1 MSNDCVDGMDNQSKW
16 VVSIILALI
25 ASLIYSPF
33 FFSLMNAFTAS
44 FGVRTASSTGCP
56 NLAGLIIVTILY
68 FLIVRL
74 VLL

>member
-1 MSNDCVDGMDNQSKW
+1 MSNDCVDGIDSQDKW
-16 VVSIILALI
+16 VVSVILALV

-33 FFSLMNAFTAS
+33 FFSILNAFTAS
-44 FGVRTASSTGCP
+44 FGVRTASASGCP
-56 NLAGLIIVTILY
+56 NFAGLIIVTILY